1 MPGANCSIFGCTKS
15 RTTKGLAI
23 FGIPEKDD
31 EWLTTKQQK
40 FSHIKTGTLKG
51 KSKRFMLESFHLC
64 LENVFDYFYH
74 DVLTMSLG
82 MTRYTHEV
90 LN

>member
-1 MPGANCSIFGCTKS
+1 
-15 RTTKGLAI
+15 
-23 FGIPEKDD
+23 
-31 EWLTTKQQK
+31 
-40 FSHIKTGTLKG
+40 
-51 KSKRFMLESFHLC
+51 MLESFHVC